1 MPYINTYMRNLREN
15 GIKDL
20 MYRAEIETQKNEWMP
35 RKQGV
40 GWEELEGW
48 D

>member
-1 MPYINTYMRNLREN
+1 ME
-15 GIKDL
+15 DL
-20 MYRAEIETQKNEWMP
+20 TCKAEIETQRNEWMP

-40 GWEELEGW
+40 GWEELEDW